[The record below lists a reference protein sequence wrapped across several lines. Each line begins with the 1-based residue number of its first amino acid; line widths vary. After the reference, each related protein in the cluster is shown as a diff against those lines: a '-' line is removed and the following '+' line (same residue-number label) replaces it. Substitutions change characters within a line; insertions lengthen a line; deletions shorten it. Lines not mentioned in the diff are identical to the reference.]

1 MSRRRPASPP
11 TALITGAASGIGAA
25 FARALAREGHRLILV
40 DRDEASLRSVA
51 DSLTDCEL
59 VTADLT
65 AESDVA
71 ALEARCAGGVDLLVN
86 NAGFGHPT
94 GLLDTPV
101 EAEVAMLRLHTETV
115 LRLTLAALPPMIER
129 GSGGVIN
136 TASVLG
142 FFPSSTYSATKAWV
156 INFSQAA
163 ARTARA
169 HDVAVTALCPGF
181 TRTGFHASARM
192 DMSRIPRSLW
202 MDADAV
208 AAAALRDCRK
218 GKPLSIPGRQYK
230 AIAAFGRL
238 LPPKLI
244 GRLLAGARTR
254 PVAPRTTAETD

>member
-1 MSRRRPASPP
+1 MSERRSASPP

-25 FARALAREGHRLILV
+25 FARELAREGHRLILV
-40 DRDEASLRSVA
+40 DRDESRLTSVA
-51 DSLTDCEL
+51 ETLAADCEL
-59 VTADLT
+59 VEADLT
-65 AESDVA
+65 AEADVA
-71 ALEARCAGGVDLLVN
+71 ALEARCVGVDLLVN

-94 GLLDTPV
+94 GWLDTPV
-101 EAEVAMLRLHTETV
+101 EAEVAMLRLHTEAV

-129 GSGGVIN
+129 GRGGIIN

-142 FFPSSTYSATKAWV
+142 FFPSSTYSASKAWV

-169 HDVAVTALCPGF
+169 NGVAVTALCPGF
-181 TRTGFHASARM
+181 TSTGFHASARM
-192 DMSRIPRSLW
+192 DMSRIPRRLW

-208 AAAALRDCRK
+208 AAAALRDWRK
-218 GKPLSIPGRQYK
+218 GKSLSIPGWQYK

-244 GRLLAGARTR
+244 GRILAGARTR
-254 PVAPRTTAETD
+254 PGSPRATAEAD